1 MKKLHGGGESC
12 VLTEQLTSRDR
23 ENKVI
28 IKYVNSLFVNWWS
41 DLQESSGKAEEFMW
55 SVVLFILFHIA

>member
-1 MKKLHGGGESC
+1 

-28 IKYVNSLFVNWWS
+28 IKYVNSLLVN
-41 DLQESSGKAEEFMW
+41 
-55 SVVLFILFHIA
+55 